1 MINNNDYTYLNNIYK
16 RNDKI
21 MENKR
26 VKKRIRSIA
35 AAAAAMSLA
44 LSFAYAEEIGIDRAG
59 FGTAVTVSAA
69 DTVLAGVNCGPYGA
83 DSAKATLYSD
93 ETGYGTLVISGN
105 GQIDA
110 EIFLKDI
117 TKNSRY
123 QDMIHKIIIEDGI
136 TDIPQNCFYNCY
148 ALYGLRSVEI
158 GKDVRSIGG
167 AAFNM
172 PTSIG
177 VKEVVF
183 ADNSSLETIGSQ
195 AFCSIGLNNFKKIK
209 IPDSVTTIGNE
220 AFYHCSALESVE
232 FDVRKSKLESIGDEA
247 FADCPELK
255 NLVIPNSVKTLGANW
270 LGSVKGY
277 IAYPEDL
284 AGSIPASAVANAV
297 SFEYKV
303 DGNDVVLTGV
313 KNPGETVTVPDF
325 ITVIG
330 NKAFFNCSNIQSIN
344 IHKNVKSIGNNAFQ
358 NCAALS
364 NMNFETGSKLNSIG
378 DAAFFNCTALT
389 RIDIPEN
396 VTKIGTFAFIDSGLK
411 SINISKS
418 VTDIGEGTFNGCTA
432 LSDVTFEAGSKLSNI
447 GEGTFYGCTALT
459 RIDIPEN
466 LKKIGVGAFS
476 GSGLKSITIPKN
488 VVSIENLAFS
498 DCKSLLN
505 VDFEDGSVLDT
516 IGEEAFKSCVKLTAI
531 EIPDSVD
538 TIDIYAFDSCES
550 LEAVKLPENAD
561 LGKGAFS
568 GCSSIKSIAIPSG
581 ILSIEDYLFRNCT
594 SLRSIELHPDIAY
607 VGEYSFD
614 GCTALESIFIPSDVV
629 PAANAVIN
637 TASKALYEIKDSK
650 AYITEITLGDGRSDV
665 AIPETICG
673 IPVVFVDENSR
684 RYVGAHTHVAEKEI
698 CTEGKI
704 CGICGNSYTTASGHD
719 DSDSWKYD
727 ADNHWKICARE
738 GCGEQIKLE
747 AHTFDN
753 GVITT
758 EPTEYS
764 EGVRTYTCA
773 VCGYEK
779 TESIEKSDHTHKP
792 SEKYAYDETEHWKTC
807 TECNE
812 KLDPE
817 KHSFD
822 EGVVTTEPTEYS
834 EGVMTYTCNTCGYEK
849 TESIE
854 KSDHTHKP
862 SQKYAYDETE
872 HWKTCTE
879 CSEKLDP
886 EKHSFDEGV
895 VTTQPTTE
903 SEGVRTYTC
912 TVCGYEKTESIEKLP
927 DEPVKTYPIVISGDV
942 SVSKSGASAGET
954 VDVSAPFGYDIIV
967 TDGSGRQIAKI
978 TDKGSFIMP
987 ESGVRITAV
996 RGEIFAHMTN
1006 AWSHSYVYSYDS
1018 DMNRIKVNSDV
1029 KRGVVTIDLGV
1040 NYAGRSFTVY
1050 SGRKSTSR
1058 KITAGVLD
1066 ENGRY
1071 TFSSDEGR
1079 NYTLVLD

>member
-69 DTVLAGVNCGPYGA
+69 NVVSERYCGDTYNGTNLDWVV
-83 DSAKATLYSD
+83 ATLYD
-93 ETGYGTLVISGN
+93 DGRLVITGKKGYISNINAGRLCGFIN
-105 GQIDA
+105 DNVNQMNKI
-110 EIFLKDI
+110 
-117 TKNSRY
+117 N
-123 QDMIHKIIIEDGI
+123 KIIIGDGI
-136 TDIPQNCFYNCY
+136 TSVPDYCFNNCNFYS
-148 ALYGLRSVEI
+148 GVSIEI
-158 GKDVRSIGG
+158 GSSVRKIGSYAFAYKG
-167 AAFNM
+167 AD
-172 PTSIG
+172 IR
-177 VKEVVF
+177 EVVF
-183 ADNSSLETIGSQ
+183 ADNSSLETIDTH
-195 AFCSIGLNNFKKIK
+195 AFCSCAIEKIK
-209 IPDSVTTIGNE
+209 IPDSVQTIE
-220 AFYHCSALESVE
+220 IYAFCDCYNLESVE
-232 FDVRKSKLESIGDEA
+232 FKVLKSKLESIGDNA
-247 FADCPELK
+247 FDACPKLK

-270 LGSVKGY
+270 LSSVKGY

-330 NKAFFNCSNIQSIN
+330 NNAFFNCSNIQSIN

-378 DAAFFNCTALT
+378 EAAFYNCTALT
-389 RIDIPEN
+389 SIDIPEN
-396 VTKIGTFAFIDSGLK
+396 VTKIGKFAFIDSGLK

-418 VTDIGEGTFNGCTA
+418 VTDIGEGAFNGCKT
-432 LSDVTFEAGSKLSNI
+432 LSDVTFEAGSKLSSI

-498 DCKSLLN
+498 NCKSLLN
-505 VDFEDGSVLDT
+505 VDFEDGSVLGT

-673 IPVVFVDENSR
+673 FPVVFVDENSR

-738 GCGEQIKLE
+738 GCGEQIKLK
-747 AHTFDN
+747 AHTFDE
-753 GVITT
+753 GVVTT
-758 EPTEYS
+758 LPTEYS
-764 EGVRTYTCA
+764 EGVRTYTCNT
-773 VCGYEK
+773 CGYEK
-779 TESIEKSDHTHKP
+779 TESIEKLNHTHKR

-834 EGVMTYTCNTCGYEK
+834 EGVMTYTCAVCGYEK

-987 ESGVRITAV
+987 ASGVRITAV

-1050 SGRKSTSR
+1050 SGRKSTSK
-1058 KITAGVLD
+1058 KITEGVLD

-1071 TFSSDEGR
+1071 TFSYDEGR

>member
-35 AAAAAMSLA
+35 AAAAAVSLA
-44 LSFAYAEEIGIDRAG
+44 MSFAYAEEIGIDRAG

-69 DTVLAGVNCGPYGA
+69 NVVSERYCGDTYNGTNLDWVV
-83 DSAKATLYSD
+83 ATLYD
-93 ETGYGTLVISGN
+93 DGRLVITGKEGYISNINAGRLCGFIN
-105 GQIDA
+105 DNVNQMNKI
-110 EIFLKDI
+110 
-117 TKNSRY
+117 N
-123 QDMIHKIIIEDGI
+123 KIIIGDGI
-136 TDIPQNCFYNCY
+136 TSVPDYCFNNCNFYS
-148 ALYGLRSVEI
+148 GVSIEI
-158 GKDVRSIGG
+158 GSSVRKIGSYAFAYKG
-167 AAFNM
+167 A
-172 PTSIG
+172 
-177 VKEVVF
+177 VQKVVF
-183 ADNSSLETIGSQ
+183 ADNSSLETIDTYAFGSC
-195 AFCSIGLNNFKKIK
+195 AIEEIK
-209 IPDSVTTIGNE
+209 IPDSVQTIE
-220 AFYHCSALESVE
+220 IYAFCDCYNLKSVE
-232 FDVRKSKLESIGDEA
+232 FKVLKSKLESIGDNA
-247 FADCPELK
+247 FDACPKLE
-255 NLVIPNSVKTLGANW
+255 NLVIPNSVKILGANW
-270 LGSVKGY
+270 LSSVKGY

-284 AGSIPASAVANAV
+284 AGSILASAVANAV

-330 NKAFFNCSNIQSIN
+330 NNAFFNCSNIQSIN

-364 NMNFETGSKLNSIG
+364 NVNFETGSKLNSIG
-378 DAAFFNCTALT
+378 DAAFYNCTALT
-389 RIDIPEN
+389 SIDIPEN
-396 VTKIGTFAFIDSGLK
+396 VTTIKNKAFD
-411 SINISKS
+411 
-418 VTDIGEGTFNGCTA
+418 
-432 LSDVTFEAGSKLSNI
+432 
-447 GEGTFYGCTALT
+447 
-459 RIDIPEN
+459 
-466 LKKIGVGAFS
+466 

-594 SLRSIELHPDIAY
+594 SLQSIELPADIAY

-650 AYITEITLGDGRSDV
+650 AYITEIALGNGRSDV

-673 IPVVFVDENSR
+673 FPVVFVDENSR

-779 TESIEKSDHTHKP
+779 TESIEKLNHTHKR

-834 EGVMTYTCNTCGYEK
+834 EGVMTYTCAVCGYEK

-927 DEPVKTYPIVISGDV
+927 DEPVKTYSIVISGDV

-967 TDGSGRQIAKI
+967 TDGSGRQIAKM

-987 ESGVRITAV
+987 ASGVIITAV

-1058 KITAGVLD
+1058 KITEGVLD

>member
-1 MINNNDYTYLNNIYK
+1 MCYNLDW
-16 RNDKI
+16 
-21 MENKR
+21 
-26 VKKRIRSIA
+26 V
-35 AAAAAMSLA
+35 
-44 LSFAYAEEIGIDRAG
+44 
-59 FGTAVTVSAA
+59 V
-69 DTVLAGVNCGPYGA
+69 
-83 DSAKATLYSD
+83 ATLYD
-93 ETGYGTLVISGN
+93 DGRLVITGKKGYISNINAGRLCGFIN
-105 GQIDA
+105 DNVNQMNKI
-110 EIFLKDI
+110 
-117 TKNSRY
+117 N
-123 QDMIHKIIIEDGI
+123 KIIMGDGI
-136 TDIPQNCFYNCY
+136 TSVPDYCFNNCNFYS
-148 ALYGLRSVEI
+148 GVSIEI
-158 GKDVRSIGG
+158 GSSVRKIGSYAFAFKGADVQ
-167 AAFNM
+167 
-172 PTSIG
+172 
-177 VKEVVF
+177 KVVF
-183 ADNSSLETIGSQ
+183 ADNSSLETIDTY
-195 AFCSIGLNNFKKIK
+195 AFCSCAIEEIK
-209 IPDSVTTIGNE
+209 IPDSVQTIE
-220 AFYHCSALESVE
+220 SSAFYDCYNLESVE
-232 FDVRKSKLESIGDEA
+232 FDVRKSKLESIGDNA
-247 FADCPELK
+247 FDACPKLE

-277 IAYPEDL
+277 IAYPKDL
-284 AGSIPASAVANAV
+284 AGSIPESAVKNAV
-297 SFEYKV
+297 SFEYTV
-303 DGNDVVLTGV
+303 EGNDVVLTGV

-330 NKAFFNCSNIQSIN
+330 NNAFFNCSNIQSIN

-396 VTKIGTFAFIDSGLK
+396 VTKIGTFAFLDSGLK

-432 LSDVTFEAGSKLSNI
+432 LSDVTFEAGSKLSSI

-488 VVSIENLAFS
+488 VASIEKNSFS
-498 DCKSLLN
+498 NCKSLLN
-505 VDFEDGSVLDT
+505 VYFEDGSVLDT

-550 LEAVKLPENAD
+550 LEAVKLPENAY

-673 IPVVFVDENSR
+673 FPVVFVDENSR

-747 AHTFDN
+747 AHTFDE
-753 GVITT
+753 GVVTTLPTEYSEGVRTYTCNTCGYEKTESIEKLNHTHKPSEKYAYDETEHWKTCTECNEKLDPEKHSFDEGVVTT

-764 EGVRTYTCA
+764 EGVMTYTCA

-822 EGVVTTEPTEYS
+822 EGVVTT
-834 EGVMTYTCNTCGYEK
+834 
-849 TESIE
+849 
-854 KSDHTHKP
+854 
-862 SQKYAYDETE
+862 
-872 HWKTCTE
+872 
-879 CSEKLDP
+879 
-886 EKHSFDEGV
+886 
-895 VTTQPTTE
+895 QPTTE

-927 DEPVKTYPIVISGDV
+927 EEPVKTYPIVISGDV

-967 TDGSGRQIAKI
+967 TDGSGRQIAKM

-987 ESGVRITAV
+987 ASGVIITAV

-1050 SGRKSTSR
+1050 SGRKSTSK
-1058 KITAGVLD
+1058 KITEGVLD

-1079 NYTLVLD
+1079 NYTLVID

>member
-1 MINNNDYTYLNNIYK
+1 MINNNDYTYLNNICK

-69 DTVLAGVNCGPYGA
+69 NVVSERYCGDTYNGTNLDWVV
-83 DSAKATLYSD
+83 ATLYD
-93 ETGYGTLVISGN
+93 DGRLVITGKKGYISNINAGRLCGFIN
-105 GQIDA
+105 DNVNQMNKI
-110 EIFLKDI
+110 
-117 TKNSRY
+117 N
-123 QDMIHKIIIEDGI
+123 KIIIGDGI
-136 TDIPQNCFYNCY
+136 TSVPDYCFNNCNFYS
-148 ALYGLRSVEI
+148 GVSIEI
-158 GKDVRSIGG
+158 GSSVRKIGSYAFAYKG
-167 AAFNM
+167 AD
-172 PTSIG
+172 IR
-177 VKEVVF
+177 EVVF
-183 ADNSSLETIGSQ
+183 ADNSSLETIDTH
-195 AFCSIGLNNFKKIK
+195 AFCSCAIEKIK
-209 IPDSVTTIGNE
+209 IPDSVQTIE
-220 AFYHCSALESVE
+220 IYAFCDCYNLESVE
-232 FDVRKSKLESIGDEA
+232 FKVLKSKLESIGDNA
-247 FADCPELK
+247 FDACPKLK

-270 LGSVKGY
+270 LSSVKGY

-330 NKAFFNCSNIQSIN
+330 NNAFFNCSNIQSIN

-396 VTKIGTFAFIDSGLK
+396 VTKIGKFAFIDSGLK

-418 VTDIGEGTFNGCTA
+418 VTDIGEGAFNGCKT
-432 LSDVTFEAGSKLSNI
+432 LSDVTFEAGSKLSSI

-488 VVSIENLAFS
+488 VASIEKNSFS
-498 DCKSLLN
+498 NCKSLLN
-505 VDFEDGSVLDT
+505 VYFEDGSVLDT

-673 IPVVFVDENSR
+673 FPVVFVDENSR

-747 AHTFDN
+747 AHTFDE
-753 GVITT
+753 GVVTT
-758 EPTEYS
+758 LPTEYS
-764 EGVRTYTCA
+764 EGVR
-773 VCGYEK
+773 
-779 TESIEKSDHTHKP
+779 
-792 SEKYAYDETEHWKTC
+792 
-807 TECNE
+807 
-812 KLDPE
+812 
-817 KHSFD
+817 
-822 EGVVTTEPTEYS
+822 
-834 EGVMTYTCNTCGYEK
+834 TYTCNTCGYEK

-967 TDGSGRQIAKI
+967 TDGSGRQIAKM

-987 ESGVRITAV
+987 ASGVRITAV

>member
-44 LSFAYAEEIGIDRAG
+44 LSFAYAKELGIDRAG

-69 DTVLAGVNCGPYGA
+69 DKVLAGVNCGPYGA
-83 DSAKATLYSD
+83 NSAKATLYSD

-117 TKNSRY
+117 TKNSQY
-123 QDMIHKIIIEDGI
+123 QYMIHKIIIEDGI
-136 TDIPQNCFYNCY
+136 TDIPQNCFFNCD
-148 ALYGLRSVEI
+148 ALDGLQSVEI

-167 AAFNM
+167 AAFYM
-172 PTSIG
+172 PMSIEF
-177 VKEVVF
+177 KEVVF

-232 FDVRKSKLESIGDEA
+232 FNVVNSKLESIGDEA

-277 IAYPEDL
+277 IAYPKDL

-330 NKAFFNCSNIQSIN
+330 NNAFFNCSNIQSIN

-364 NMNFETGSKLNSIG
+364 NMNFETGSKLNS
-378 DAAFFNCTALT
+378 
-389 RIDIPEN
+389 
-396 VTKIGTFAFIDSGLK
+396 
-411 SINISKS
+411 
-418 VTDIGEGTFNGCTA
+418 
-432 LSDVTFEAGSKLSNI
+432 I

-505 VDFEDGSVLDT
+505 VDFEDGSVLGT

-594 SLRSIELHPDIAY
+594 SLQSIELPADIAY

-673 IPVVFVDENSR
+673 FPVVFVDENSR

-764 EGVRTYTCA
+764 EGVRTYTCV

-807 TECNE
+807 TECSE

-834 EGVMTYTCNTCGYEK
+834 EGVMTYTCAVCGYEK

-862 SQKYAYDETE
+862 SEKYAYDETE

-912 TVCGYEKTESIEKLP
+912 TVCGYEKTESIDKLSE
-927 DEPVKTYPIVISGDV
+927 EPVRNITYPIVISGDV
-942 SVSKSGASAGET
+942 TVNKPGASAGET

-967 TDGSGRQIAKI
+967 TDRNGRQIAKM
-978 TDKGSFIMP
+978 TDKGSFTMP
-987 ESGVRITAV
+987 ASGVVITAV
-996 RGEIFAHMTN
+996 RGEIFAHMSN
-1006 AWSHSYVYSYDS
+1006 AWSHSYIYSYDS

>member
-1 MINNNDYTYLNNIYK
+1 
-16 RNDKI
+16 

-69 DTVLAGVNCGPYGA
+69 NVVSERYCGDTYNGTNLDWVV
-83 DSAKATLYSD
+83 ATLYD
-93 ETGYGTLVISGN
+93 DGRLVITGKKGYISNINAGRLCGFIN
-105 GQIDA
+105 DNVNQMNKI
-110 EIFLKDI
+110 
-117 TKNSRY
+117 N
-123 QDMIHKIIIEDGI
+123 KIIIGDGI
-136 TDIPQNCFYNCY
+136 TSVPDYCFNNCNFYS
-148 ALYGLRSVEI
+148 GVSIEI
-158 GKDVRSIGG
+158 GSSVRKIGSYAFAYKG
-167 AAFNM
+167 AD
-172 PTSIG
+172 IR
-177 VKEVVF
+177 EVVF
-183 ADNSSLETIGSQ
+183 ADNSSLETIDTH
-195 AFCSIGLNNFKKIK
+195 AFCS
-209 IPDSVTTIGNE
+209 
-220 AFYHCSALESVE
+220 C
-232 FDVRKSKLESIGDEA
+232 
-247 FADCPELK
+247 
-255 NLVIPNSVKTLGANW
+255 
-270 LGSVKGY
+270 
-277 IAYPEDL
+277 
-284 AGSIPASAVANAV
+284 
-297 SFEYKV
+297 
-303 DGNDVVLTGV
+303 
-313 KNPGETVTVPDF
+313 
-325 ITVIG
+325 
-330 NKAFFNCSNIQSIN
+330 
-344 IHKNVKSIGNNAFQ
+344 
-358 NCAALS
+358 
-364 NMNFETGSKLNSIG
+364 
-378 DAAFFNCTALT
+378 
-389 RIDIPEN
+389 
-396 VTKIGTFAFIDSGLK
+396 
-411 SINISKS
+411 
-418 VTDIGEGTFNGCTA
+418 
-432 LSDVTFEAGSKLSNI
+432 
-447 GEGTFYGCTALT
+447 
-459 RIDIPEN
+459 
-466 LKKIGVGAFS
+466 
-476 GSGLKSITIPKN
+476 
-488 VVSIENLAFS
+488 
-498 DCKSLLN
+498 
-505 VDFEDGSVLDT
+505 
-516 IGEEAFKSCVKLTAI
+516 AI
-531 EIPDSVD
+531 EKIQIPDSVD

-550 LEAVKLPENAD
+550 LEAVKLPENAY

-594 SLRSIELHPDIAY
+594 SLQSIELPADIAY

-673 IPVVFVDENSR
+673 FPVVFVDENSR

-747 AHTFDN
+747 AHTFDE
-753 GVITT
+753 GVVTT
-758 EPTEYS
+758 LPTEYS
-764 EGVRTYTCA
+764 EGVRTYTCNT
-773 VCGYEK
+773 CGYEK
-779 TESIEKSDHTHKP
+779 TESIEKLNHTHKR

-834 EGVMTYTCNTCGYEK
+834 EGVMTYTCAVCGYEK

-967 TDGSGRQIAKI
+967 TDGSGRQIAKM

-987 ESGVRITAV
+987 ASGVRITAV

-1058 KITAGVLD
+1058 KITEGALD

>member
-117 TKNSRY
+117 TKNSQY

-167 AAFNM
+167 GAFNM
-172 PTSIG
+172 PTSIE

-183 ADNSSLETIGSQ
+183 ADNSSLETIGSY
-195 AFCSIGLNNFKKIK
+195 AFSGIGLNNFKKIK
-209 IPDSVTTIGNE
+209 IPDSVTTIGYQ
-220 AFYHCSALESVE
+220 AFYGCSVLESVE
-232 FDVRKSKLESIGDEA
+232 FDVRKSKLESIGKEA
-247 FADCPELK
+247 FAECPELK

-270 LGSVKGY
+270 LSSVKGY

-330 NKAFFNCSNIQSIN
+330 NNAFFNCSNIQSIN

-378 DAAFFNCTALT
+378 DAAFYN
-389 RIDIPEN
+389 
-396 VTKIGTFAFIDSGLK
+396 
-411 SINISKS
+411 
-418 VTDIGEGTFNGCTA
+418 
-432 LSDVTFEAGSKLSNI
+432 
-447 GEGTFYGCTALT
+447 CTALT

-488 VVSIENLAFS
+488 VASIENLAFS

-594 SLRSIELHPDIAY
+594 SLQSIELPADIAY

-673 IPVVFVDENSR
+673 FPVVFVDENSR

-747 AHTFDN
+747 AHTFDE
-753 GVITT
+753 GVVTT
-758 EPTEYS
+758 LPTEYS
-764 EGVRTYTCA
+764 EGVRTYTCNT
-773 VCGYEK
+773 CGYEK
-779 TESIEKSDHTHKP
+779 TESIEKLNHTHKR

-834 EGVMTYTCNTCGYEK
+834 EGVMTYTCAVCGYEK

-879 CSEKLDP
+879 CNEKLDP

>member
-117 TKNSRY
+117 TKNSQY

-167 AAFNM
+167 GAFNM
-172 PTSIG
+172 PTSIE

-183 ADNSSLETIGSQ
+183 ADNSSLETIGSY
-195 AFCSIGLNNFKKIK
+195 AFSGIGLNNFKKIK
-209 IPDSVTTIGNE
+209 IPDSVTTIGYQ
-220 AFYHCSALESVE
+220 AFYGCSVLESVE

-247 FADCPELK
+247 FAKCPNLK

-270 LGSVKGY
+270 LSSVKGY

-330 NKAFFNCSNIQSIN
+330 NNAFFNCSNIQSIN

-378 DAAFFNCTALT
+378 DAAFYNCTALT
-389 RIDIPEN
+389 SIDIPEN
-396 VTKIGTFAFIDSGLK
+396 VTTIKNKAFD
-411 SINISKS
+411 
-418 VTDIGEGTFNGCTA
+418 
-432 LSDVTFEAGSKLSNI
+432 
-447 GEGTFYGCTALT
+447 
-459 RIDIPEN
+459 
-466 LKKIGVGAFS
+466 

-498 DCKSLLN
+498 NCKSLLN
-505 VDFEDGSVLDT
+505 VYFEDGSVLDT

-594 SLRSIELHPDIAY
+594 SLQSIELPADIAY

-650 AYITEITLGDGRSDV
+650 AYITEIALGNGRSDV

-673 IPVVFVDENSR
+673 FPVVFVDENSR

-779 TESIEKSDHTHKP
+779 TESIEKLNHTHKR

-834 EGVMTYTCNTCGYEK
+834 EGVMTYTCAVCGYEK

-927 DEPVKTYPIVISGDV
+927 DEPVKTYSIVISGDV

-967 TDGSGRQIAKI
+967 TDGSGRQIAKM

-987 ESGVRITAV
+987 ASGVIITAV

-1058 KITAGVLD
+1058 KITEGVLD

>member
-117 TKNSRY
+117 TKNSQY

-148 ALYGLRSVEI
+148 ALYGLQSVEI

-167 AAFNM
+167 GAFNM

-183 ADNSSLETIGSQ
+183 ADKSSLETIGSY
-195 AFCSIGLNNFKKIK
+195 AFSGIGLNNFKKIK
-209 IPDSVTTIGNE
+209 IPDSVTTIGYQ
-220 AFYHCSALESVE
+220 AFYGCSVLESVE

-247 FADCPELK
+247 FAECPELK

-277 IAYPEDL
+277 IAYPKDL

-330 NKAFFNCSNIQSIN
+330 NNAFFNCSNIQSIN

-396 VTKIGTFAFIDSGLK
+396 VTKIGKFAFIDSGLK

-505 VDFEDGSVLDT
+505 VYFEDGSVLDT

-538 TIDIYAFDSCES
+538 MIDIYAFDSCES
-550 LEAVKLPENAD
+550 LEAVKLPENAY

-594 SLRSIELHPDIAY
+594 SLQSIELHPDIAY

-673 IPVVFVDENSR
+673 IPVVYADENYR
-684 RYVGAHTHVAEKEI
+684 KFVGTHTHVAEKEI

-764 EGVRTYTCA
+764 EGVMTYTCA

-779 TESIEKSDHTHKP
+779 TESIEKLNHTHKR

-822 EGVVTTEPTEYS
+822 EGVVTT
-834 EGVMTYTCNTCGYEK
+834 
-849 TESIE
+849 
-854 KSDHTHKP
+854 
-862 SQKYAYDETE
+862 
-872 HWKTCTE
+872 
-879 CSEKLDP
+879 
-886 EKHSFDEGV
+886 
-895 VTTQPTTE
+895 QPTTE
-903 SEGVRTYTC
+903 SEGLRTYTC

-967 TDGSGRQIAKI
+967 TDGSGRQIAKM
-978 TDKGSFIMP
+978 TDKGSFTMP
-987 ESGVRITAV
+987 ASGVRITAV
-996 RGEIFAHMTN
+996 RGEIFAHMSN
-1006 AWSHSYVYSYDS
+1006 AWSHSYIYSYDS

-1029 KRGVVTIDLGV
+1029 KRGVVTIDLGAE
-1040 NYAGRSFTVY
+1040 YAGRSFTVY

-1058 KITAGVLD
+1058 KIAEGVLD

>member
-1 MINNNDYTYLNNIYK
+1 M
-16 RNDKI
+16 
-21 MENKR
+21 
-26 VKKRIRSIA
+26 
-35 AAAAAMSLA
+35 
-44 LSFAYAEEIGIDRAG
+44 
-59 FGTAVTVSAA
+59 
-69 DTVLAGVNCGPYGA
+69 
-83 DSAKATLYSD
+83 
-93 ETGYGTLVISGN
+93 
-105 GQIDA
+105 
-110 EIFLKDI
+110 
-117 TKNSRY
+117 
-123 QDMIHKIIIEDGI
+123 
-136 TDIPQNCFYNCY
+136 
-148 ALYGLRSVEI
+148 
-158 GKDVRSIGG
+158 
-167 AAFNM
+167 
-172 PTSIG
+172 
-177 VKEVVF
+177 
-183 ADNSSLETIGSQ
+183 
-195 AFCSIGLNNFKKIK
+195 
-209 IPDSVTTIGNE
+209 
-220 AFYHCSALESVE
+220 
-232 FDVRKSKLESIGDEA
+232 
-247 FADCPELK
+247 
-255 NLVIPNSVKTLGANW
+255 
-270 LGSVKGY
+270 
-277 IAYPEDL
+277 
-284 AGSIPASAVANAV
+284 
-297 SFEYKV
+297 
-303 DGNDVVLTGV
+303 
-313 KNPGETVTVPDF
+313 
-325 ITVIG
+325 
-330 NKAFFNCSNIQSIN
+330 
-344 IHKNVKSIGNNAFQ
+344 
-358 NCAALS
+358 
-364 NMNFETGSKLNSIG
+364 
-378 DAAFFNCTALT
+378 
-389 RIDIPEN
+389 
-396 VTKIGTFAFIDSGLK
+396 
-411 SINISKS
+411 
-418 VTDIGEGTFNGCTA
+418 
-432 LSDVTFEAGSKLSNI
+432 
-447 GEGTFYGCTALT
+447 
-459 RIDIPEN
+459 
-466 LKKIGVGAFS
+466 
-476 GSGLKSITIPKN
+476 
-488 VVSIENLAFS
+488 
-498 DCKSLLN
+498 
-505 VDFEDGSVLDT
+505 DFEDGSVLDT

-550 LEAVKLPENAD
+550 LEAVKLPENAY

-614 GCTALESIFIPSDVV
+614 GCTALESIFIPSDVD

-673 IPVVFVDENSR
+673 FPVVYADENYR
-684 RYVGAHTHVAEKEI
+684 KFVGTHTHVAEKEI

-747 AHTFDN
+747 AHTFDE
-753 GVITT
+753 GVVTT
-758 EPTEYS
+758 LPTEYS
-764 EGVRTYTCA
+764 EGVRTYTCNT
-773 VCGYEK
+773 CGYEK
-779 TESIEKSDHTHKP
+779 TESIEKLNHTHKR

-834 EGVMTYTCNTCGYEK
+834 EGVMTYTCAVCGYEK

-967 TDGSGRQIAKI
+967 TDGSGRQIAKM

-987 ESGVRITAV
+987 ASGVRITAV

-1058 KITAGVLD
+1058 KITEGVLD

>member
-1 MINNNDYTYLNNIYK
+1 MINNDDYTYLNNICK

-26 VKKRIRSIA
+26 VKKRIRSVA
-35 AAAAAMSLA
+35 AAAAAMSFA
-44 LSFAYAEEIGIDRAG
+44 LSFAYAEELGIDRAG
-59 FGTAVTVSAA
+59 FGTAVTVNAA
-69 DTVLAGVNCGPYGA
+69 EPVLTMESVNCGASDPDDVRATFCFYYDDNYG
-83 DSAKATLYSD
+83 KLT
-93 ETGYGTLVISGN
+93 ISGN
-105 GQIDA
+105 GDIDKSKLDTLTTKYSDQING
-110 EIFLKDI
+110 IV
-117 TKNSRY
+117 
-123 QDMIHKIIIEDGI
+123 IEDGI
-136 TDIPQNCFYNCY
+136 TSIPEKCFYNFTFSS
-148 ALYGLRSVEI
+148 LETVEI
-158 GKDVRSIGG
+158 GKDVRSIGN
-167 AAFNM
+167 AAFSFGSNNH
-172 PTSIG
+172 SL
-177 VKEVVF
+177 KKLFF
-183 ADNSSLETIGSQ
+183 ADNSSLE
-195 AFCSIGLNNFKKIK
+195 
-209 IPDSVTTIGNE
+209 
-220 AFYHCSALESVE
+220 
-232 FDVRKSKLESIGDEA
+232 SIGDSA
-247 FADCPELK
+247 FENCT
-255 NLVIPNSVKTLGANW
+255 NLENVVLPKGVTSLGANW
-270 LGSVKGY
+270 LSFVNGY
-277 IAYPEDL
+277 IAYPANKGL
-284 AGSIPASAVANAV
+284 INIPISAV

-303 DGNDVVLTGV
+303 LSSDVELTKV
-313 KNPGETVTVPDF
+313 NNPGETVTVPDF

-330 NKAFFNCSNIQSIN
+330 NNAFFNCSNIQSIN
-344 IHKNVKSIGNNAFQ
+344 IHKDVKGIGNNAFQ

-364 NMNFETGSKLNSIG
+364 NVNFETGSKLNSIG
-378 DAAFFNCTALT
+378 YAAFYRCAALT
-389 RIDIPEN
+389 SIDIPEN
-396 VTKIGTFAFIDSGLK
+396 VTKIGTFAFVDSGLK

-418 VTDIGEGTFNGCTA
+418 VTDMGEGTFNGCTA
-432 LSDVTFEAGSKLSNI
+432 LSNVKFDDGSKLSSI
-447 GEGTFYGCTALT
+447 GEAAFYNCTALES
-459 RIDIPEN
+459 IDIPKN
-466 LKKIGVGAFS
+466 VTTIKNNAFD

-488 VVSIENLAFS
+488 VASIEKNSFS
-498 DCKSLLN
+498 NCKSLLN

-516 IGEEAFKSCVKLTAI
+516 IGEEAFNGCVKLTAI

-550 LEAVKLPENAD
+550 LEAVKLSEKAD

-568 GCSSIKSIAIPSG
+568 GCSSIKSIVIPDG

-594 SLRSIELHPDIAY
+594 SLQSIELPADIVY

-614 GCTALESIFIPSDVV
+614 GCTALESIFIPSNVV

-637 TASKALYEIKDSK
+637 TASKVLYEVRDGKT
-650 AYITEITLGDGRSDV
+650 YITEITLGDGRSDV

-673 IPVVFVDENSR
+673 IPVVYADENYR
-684 RYVGAHTHVAEKEI
+684 RFVGTHTHVAESKQES
-698 CTEGKI
+698 CTEDKV
-704 CGICGNSYTTASGHD
+704 CGICGNTYMAASGHD

-727 ADNHWKICARE
+727 ADNHWKICARV

-747 AHTFDN
+747 AHT
-753 GVITT
+753 
-758 EPTEYS
+758 
-764 EGVRTYTCA
+764 
-773 VCGYEK
+773 
-779 TESIEKSDHTHKP
+779 
-792 SEKYAYDETEHWKTC
+792 
-807 TECNE
+807 
-812 KLDPE
+812 
-817 KHSFD
+817 FD

-834 EGVMTYTCNTCGYEK
+834 EGVMTYTCIVCGYEK

-879 CSEKLDP
+879 CNEKLDS
-886 EKHSFDEGV
+886 EKHNFDEGV

-927 DEPVKTYPIVISGDV
+927 EEPVKNITYPVVISGDV
-942 SVSKSGASAGET
+942 SISKSGASAGET

-978 TDKGSFIMP
+978 TDRGSFIMP
-987 ESGVRITAV
+987 ASGVRITAV

-1018 DMNRIKVNSDV
+1018 DMNRIKVNSDI
-1029 KRGVVTIDLGV
+1029 KRGVVTIDLGAD
-1040 NYAGRSFTVY
+1040 YAGRSFTVY

-1058 KITAGVLD
+1058 KITEGVLD

>member
-35 AAAAAMSLA
+35 AAAAAVSLA
-44 LSFAYAEEIGIDRAG
+44 MSFAYAEEIGIDRAG

-69 DTVLAGVNCGPYGA
+69 NVVSERYCGDTYNGTNLDWVV
-83 DSAKATLYSD
+83 ATLYD
-93 ETGYGTLVISGN
+93 DGRLVITGKEGYISNINAGRLCGFIN
-105 GQIDA
+105 DNVNQMNKI
-110 EIFLKDI
+110 
-117 TKNSRY
+117 N
-123 QDMIHKIIIEDGI
+123 KIIIGDGI
-136 TDIPQNCFYNCY
+136 TSVPDYCFNNCNFYS
-148 ALYGLRSVEI
+148 GVSIEI
-158 GKDVRSIGG
+158 GSSVRKIGSYAFAYKG
-167 AAFNM
+167 A
-172 PTSIG
+172 
-177 VKEVVF
+177 VQKVVF
-183 ADNSSLETIGSQ
+183 ADNSSLETIDTYAFGSC
-195 AFCSIGLNNFKKIK
+195 AIEEIK
-209 IPDSVTTIGNE
+209 IPDSVQTIE
-220 AFYHCSALESVE
+220 IYAFCDCYNLKSVE
-232 FDVRKSKLESIGDEA
+232 FKVLKSKLESIGDNA
-247 FADCPELK
+247 FDACPKLE
-255 NLVIPNSVKTLGANW
+255 NLVIPNSVKILGANW
-270 LGSVKGY
+270 LSSVKGY

-284 AGSIPASAVANAV
+284 AGSILASAVANAV

-330 NKAFFNCSNIQSIN
+330 NNAFFNCSNIQSIN

-364 NMNFETGSKLNSIG
+364 NVNFETGSKLNSIG
-378 DAAFFNCTALT
+378 DAAFYNCTALT
-389 RIDIPEN
+389 SIDIPEN
-396 VTKIGTFAFIDSGLK
+396 VT
-411 SINISKS
+411 
-418 VTDIGEGTFNGCTA
+418 
-432 LSDVTFEAGSKLSNI
+432 
-447 GEGTFYGCTALT
+447 
-459 RIDIPEN
+459 
-466 LKKIGVGAFS
+466 
-476 GSGLKSITIPKN
+476 TIKN
-488 VVSIENLAFS
+488 KAFS

-594 SLRSIELHPDIAY
+594 SLQSIELPADIAY

-650 AYITEITLGDGRSDV
+650 AYITEIALGNGRSDV

-673 IPVVFVDENSR
+673 FPVVFVDENSR

-779 TESIEKSDHTHKP
+779 TESIEKLNHTHKR

-834 EGVMTYTCNTCGYEK
+834 EGVMTYTCAVCGYEK

-927 DEPVKTYPIVISGDV
+927 DEPVKTYSIVISGDV

-967 TDGSGRQIAKI
+967 TDGSGRQIAKM

-987 ESGVRITAV
+987 ASGVIITAV

-1058 KITAGVLD
+1058 KITEGVLD

>member
-21 MENKR
+21 MENKK

-69 DTVLAGVNCGPYGA
+69 DKVLAGVNCGPYGA

-117 TKNSRY
+117 TKNSQY

-136 TDIPQNCFYNCY
+136 TDIPQNCFFNCY
-148 ALYGLRSVEI
+148 ALYGLQSVEI

-167 AAFNM
+167 GAFNM

-183 ADNSSLETIGSQ
+183 ADNSSLETIGSY
-195 AFCSIGLNNFKKIK
+195 AFSGIGLNNFKKIK
-209 IPDSVTTIGNE
+209 IPDSVTTIGYQ
-220 AFYHCSALESVE
+220 AFYGCSALESVE
-232 FDVRKSKLESIGDEA
+232 FNVVNSKLESIGDEA
-247 FADCPELK
+247 FDACPKLK

-270 LGSVKGY
+270 LSSVKGY
-277 IAYPEDL
+277 IAYPKDL
-284 AGSIPASAVANAV
+284 AGSIPASAVKNAV

-330 NKAFFNCSNIQSIN
+330 NNAFFNCSNIQSIN

-364 NMNFETGSKLNSIG
+364 NVNFETGSKLNSIG

-396 VTKIGTFAFIDSGLK
+396 VTKIDAFAFLDSGLK

-432 LSDVTFEAGSKLSNI
+432 LSDVTFEAGSKLSSI

-538 TIDIYAFDSCES
+538 MIDIYAFDSCES
-550 LEAVKLPENAD
+550 LEAVKLPENAY

-568 GCSSIKSIAIPSG
+568 GCSSIKSIVIPDG

-637 TASKALYEIKDSK
+637 TASKVLYEIKDSK

-673 IPVVFVDENSR
+673 FPVVFVDENSR

-834 EGVMTYTCNTCGYEK
+834 EGVMTYTCAVCGYEK

-862 SQKYAYDETE
+862 SEKYAYDETE

-942 SVSKSGASAGET
+942 SVSKPGASAGET

-987 ESGVRITAV
+987 ASGVIITAV
-996 RGEIFAHMTN
+996 RGEIFAHMSN
-1006 AWSHSYVYSYDS
+1006 AWSHSYIYSYDS